1 MQQDLKEIL
10 WVQRYRPRTISDCI
24 LPDHLKKTFQK
35 FVDDGTVPNLLL
47 CGGAG
52 IGKTT
57 VAKAMLEEL
66 NADYI
71 VINGSMNGNIDT
83 LRTDIQSFASTMS
96 FTGGRKYVIL
106 DEADFLNP
114 SSTQPALRGFI
125 EEFSKNCGFIFTC
138 NYPSRIIEPLHS
150 RCSVVDFKINK
161 KDKQTLAIQFL
172 KRSMEILDKENV
184 TYEKA
189 VLSELIIKYYGDW
202 RRVLNELQ
210 RYSVSGRIDSG
221 IFSNIGEENIKS
233 LVEFIKQKDYK
244 NMRKWVGE
252 NTDGESSAF
261 IRKLFD
267 VLSVTAP
274 ANNLPDIVLIMARYQ
289 HQATFAV
296 DQEINNTAMCTELFG
311 FV

>member
-10 WVQRYRPRTISDCI
+10 WVQRYRPHTISDCI

-161 KDKQTLAIQFL
+161 KDKQQIAIQFL

-189 VLSELIIKYYGDW
+189 VLSELIVKYYGDW

-210 RYSVSGRIDSG
+210 RYSVSGKIDSG

-296 DQEINNTAMCTELFG
+296 DQEINNTAMCTELMG
-311 FV
+311 LV

>member
-1 MQQDLKEIL
+1 MQQDIKEIL
-10 WVQRYRPRTISDCI
+10 WSQKYRPKTISDCI
-24 LPDHLKKTFQK
+24 LSDHLKKTFQK

-83 LRTDIQSFASTMS
+83 LRTDIQAFASTMS

-114 SSTQPALRGFI
+114 TSFQPALRGFI
-125 EEFSKNCGFIFTC
+125 EEFSKNCGFILTC
-138 NYPSRIIEPLHS
+138 TYPSRIIEPLHS
-150 RCSVVDFKINK
+150 RCSVIDFKISK
-161 KDKQTLAIQFL
+161 KDKQQLAIQFL
-172 KRSMEILDKENV
+172 KRSMEILDNENV
-184 TYEKA
+184 KYEKA
-189 VLSELIIKYYGDW
+189 VLSELIVKYYGDW

-210 RYSVSGRIDSG
+210 RYSVSGKIDSG
-221 IFSNIGEENIKS
+221 IFSNIGEENIKT

-244 NMRKWVGE
+244 NMRKWIGE

-267 VLSVTAP
+267 VLSITAP